1 MGAPETYGHP
11 PEVGQTP
18 VGLLSYLALVWQHM
32 AVSKLPTT
40 PGNSSN
46 VSKPLRVPAQE
57 SRVVHD
63 DKSPFSPD
71 SISHLVRTP
80 AASYL
85 QRAFTP
91 EIYSLD
97 SFLESAMHFQKHQQ
111 LFKSEA
117 SPRKCHLYPGPS
129 KDIMDQLRMLEI
141 QLSSLAEIKKRT
153 QMLLRVCLLS
163 RFCHAWLFATL
174 WTVARQSPHGIL
186 QAGILEWVAVTSR
199 GSSQPRDWT
208 CVSYISRIG
217 RRVLYHSYHLGRP

>member
-1 MGAPETYGHP
+1 MRPCRNHSKILLKSQGKQRGMITEFLKDSSYTWGHLRP
-11 PEVGQTP
+11 TGTLQRLAR
-18 VGLLSYLALVWQHM
+18 LLWDCFPI
-32 AVSKLPTT
+32 LPWFGSIWPCPNFLSP
-40 PGNSSN
+40 PGNSSS
-46 VSKPLRVPAQE
+46 VSKPLRVPAQD
-57 SRVVHD
+57 SRAVYD

-163 RFCHAWLFATL
+163 RFCHA
-174 WTVARQSPHGIL
+174 
-186 QAGILEWVAVTSR
+186 
-199 GSSQPRDWT
+199 
-208 CVSYISRIG
+208 
-217 RRVLYHSYHLGRP
+217 